1 MDWVEPGGEE
11 MYISNNSPR
20 NLKIKIVLFQGSIQ
34 QQKTGEFEFS
44 QTLTIPWM
52 TSVKDN
58 RLESSI
64 VDLKEMLPNT
74 DENFFVKVKYRKF
87 QD

>member
-64 VDLKEMLPNT
+64 VDLKELLL
-74 DENFFVKVKYRKF
+74 DKSDSFFVKVKYQKF